1 MRHILIGLL
10 LASCA
15 PRSEAP
21 RAPRS
26 LGGPGPGE
34 GQGGSGGRRAER
46 AVAAFAV
53 HCYDVGRAAAE
64 AMPGVEKVW
73 SGFRGFEEVNEVT
86 FDPARVTVA
95 ELEDAIRRSGTLKR
109 RIEKN

>member
-1 MRHILIGLL
+1 MRRILIGLL

-26 LGGPGPGE
+26 LGGE
-34 GQGGSGGRRAER
+34 GGGSGKRAER
-46 AVAAFAV
+46 VVAAFAV
-53 HCYDVGRAAAE
+53 QCYDVGRSAVE
-64 AMPGVEKVW
+64 SLPGVEKVW

-86 FDPARVTVA
+86 YDPKRVSVA
-95 ELEDAIRRSGTLKR
+95 QLEEAIRKAGTLKR
-109 RIEKN
+109 RIERN